1 MADGWGRED
10 EGAGDEGAEGTM
22 KDAARSI
29 LAFGIYLVGLGT
41 GLLLAPDTMLALFGQ
56 PPTAEPWLRVVGLVA
71 LVLGTYYVAAAR
83 AGLRPF
89 FGWTVKG
96 RAFGAV
102 VLVLLVV
109 RDLAPA
115 FVLLMAALD
124 AAGAAW
130 TAVALRRAAA

>member
-1 MADGWGRED
+1 
-10 EGAGDEGAEGTM
+10 M